1 MRLYADPHGGEWL
14 PRWHDLVRV
23 IARVHSA
30 RGERQL
36 LDWLGQ
42 NDEPVVVTFVNAQVM
57 NSAAGSRRF
66 FEAVMCADVVLRE
79 GMGLAL
85 LLRLLNQRPG
95 LNLRASELV
104 PKIMREHA
112 GGTLALFGSQDP
124 GLTRA
129 RRLVARRIAPGTA
142 CLLAHGYH
150 DVAVYA
156 RLAAVHRPR
165 VIVLGMPAHRQHEVA
180 AVLRAA
186 LTYPCIIVCA
196 GGLIEA
202 LGEREPPPAAWLE
215 ALGLG
220 GLVRALRDPRRLLG
234 KSMVDAAFLHRT
246 LRLAIEGLAHERP
259 DMSRAG

>member
-23 IARVHSA
+23 MARVHSE

-36 LDWLGQ
+36 LDWLQ
-42 NDEPVVVTFVNAQVM
+42 DNEEPVVVTFVNAQVM
-57 NSAAGSRRF
+57 NSAACSKRF

-85 LLRLLNQRPG
+85 LLRMLNQRPG
-95 LNLRASELV
+95 LNLRACEFV
-104 PKIMREHA
+104 PRILREHA
-112 GGTLALFGSQDP
+112 GATLALFGSRDP
-124 GLTRA
+124 GLSRA
-129 RRLVARRIAPGTA
+129 RRQVSRRIAPGAA
-142 CLLAHGYH
+142 CLMAHGDH
-150 DVAVYA
+150 EVAVYA

-186 LTYPCIIVCA
+186 LAYPCIIVCA

-202 LGEREPPPAAWLE
+202 LGERDPVPAWVRAV
-215 ALGLG
+215 GLARV
-220 GLVRALRDPRRLLG
+220 VRALRDPGRILG
-234 KSMVDAAFLHRT
+234 KSLVDAAFLHRT
-246 LRLAIEGLAHERP
+246 LRLAIAGLHPEAAGV
-259 DMSRAG
+259 SRAG

>member
-23 IARVHSA
+23 IARVHSE

-36 LDWLGQ
+36 LDWLRD
-42 NDEPVVVTFVNAQVM
+42 NEEPVVVTFVNAQVM
-57 NSAAGSRRF
+57 NSAACSKRF

-95 LNLRASELV
+95 LNLRAADLV
-104 PKIMREHA
+104 TKILCEHA

-124 GLTRA
+124 ELSRA
-129 RRLVARRIAPGTA
+129 RRRVARRIAPGAA
-142 CLLAHGYH
+142 CLMAPAEE

-186 LTYPCIIVCA
+186 LAYPCIIVCA
-196 GGLIEA
+196 GGYIET
-202 LGEREPPPAAWLE
+202 LGERDPPRPAWVRT
-215 ALGLG
+215 LGLEPV
-220 GLVRALRDPRRLLG
+220 LRALRDPRRMLF
-234 KSMVDAAFLHRT
+234 KSRVDVAFLRRT
-246 LRLAIEGLAHERP
+246 LRLALEGLHREARGI
-259 DMSRAG
+259 SRAG